1 MAGACSPLAR
11 GRLYRPLRGV
21 HGLALDVEA
30 RRAYMLPGGRV
41 VGLAEVRG
49 IIREAWP
56 LMLAEAVGSIV
67 SLIDLAFVSR
77 LGVTALAGVG
87 AGSYAG
93 WFLSVPLAAFYIGVL
108 VLASQAL
115 GAGRRSLAERIVG
128 ESLTAA
134 MLSALPLAAA
144 GITAAHTLG
153 LWLSG
158 GDKAVAEA
166 AAAYLRARLLGHSFF
181 AAMLVLDAA
190 YRAAGANRGILYG
203 AAATAATNTVLD
215 PLLIYVAGL
224 GVSGAGLATAASY
237 AAGVLVLALRA
248 RSQAGYSSIGGTPR
262 GLAARVFRVG
272 SPAMAERL
280 LFAGGNL
287 VYLAAVA
294 RCGEAALA
302 AHTVGVRIESLAFLP
317 AFALSTYASGEVGR
331 LVGAG
336 SLEEAQKRGWSIA
349 GASAAFMTL
358 MALVLAGAAVPAS
371 ILLAPSEAVAELV
384 VAYLLLAAVSEP
396 ALGAVMSL
404 GGAIRGAGNTL
415 VPTLINLVGLYLIR
429 VAPAYLLVGRVA
441 SGTACPLVAWFIMD
455 VDVAA
460 RATVFTLVYRRYFH
474 RLARRLV

>member
-1 MAGACSPLAR
+1 M
-11 GRLYRPLRGV
+11 
-21 HGLALDVEA
+21 
-30 RRAYMLPGGRV
+30 PGGRV
-41 VGLAEVRG
+41 VGLAEVRR
-49 IIREAWP
+49 ILREAWP
-56 LMLAEAVGSIV
+56 LMLAEGVSSIV

-87 AGSYAG
+87 VGSYAG
-93 WFLSVPLAAFYIGVL
+93 WFLNVPLAAFYIGVL

-115 GAGRRSLAERIVG
+115 GAGRRDLADRIVG
-128 ESLTAA
+128 ESFSAA
-134 MLSALPLAAA
+134 MLAALPLAAT
-144 GITAAHTLG
+144 GIAAAYELG
-153 LWLSG
+153 LWLSS
-158 GDKAVAEA
+158 GDAGVAEA

-203 AAATAATNTVLD
+203 AAATAIVNTVLD
-215 PLLIYVAGL
+215 PILIYLAGL

-237 AAGVLVLALRA
+237 AAGTLVLAVRA
-248 RSQAGYSSIGGTPR
+248 RGQAGYGSIVGVPR
-262 GLAARVFRVG
+262 GLAVRVFRVG
-272 SPAMAERL
+272 APAMAERL

-302 AHTVGVRIESLAFLP
+302 AHTIGIRIESLAFLP

-336 SLEEAQKRGWSIA
+336 ALEDAQRRGWSIA
-349 GASAAFMTL
+349 GASAAFMTF
-358 MALVLAGAAVPAS
+358 MALVLAGVSVPAS
-371 ILLAPSEAVAELV
+371 LLLAPSGDVAKLV

-396 ALGAVMSL
+396 ALGAVMSI

-415 VPTLINLVGLYLIR
+415 VPTLVNLIGLYLVR
-429 VAPAYLLVGRVA
+429 VAPAYILVGRVA
-441 SGTACPLVAWFIMD
+441 SGITCPLVAWLIMD
-455 VDVAA
+455 IDVAV
-460 RATVFTLVYRRYFH
+460 RAAAFAIIYRRYFS